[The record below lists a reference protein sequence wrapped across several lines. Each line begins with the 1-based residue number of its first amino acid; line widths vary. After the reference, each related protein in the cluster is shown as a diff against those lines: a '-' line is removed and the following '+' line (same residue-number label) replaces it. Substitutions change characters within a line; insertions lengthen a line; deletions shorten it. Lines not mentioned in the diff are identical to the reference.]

1 MLTEYGEYYEI
12 VRDSDKCLL
21 QTKVF
26 IAVVN
31 MPWFA

>member
-1 MLTEYGEYYEI
+1 MLTEHGEYYEI

-26 IAVVN
+26 IVVVN
-31 MPWFA
+31 MNWLA